1 MGKSKYLFFINRLKY
16 LKKQNK
22 KSRGWL
28 GIAIVCKGTGVLAFV
43 NFLVIYG
50 TLWKFHWKCS
60 HFFLLVAIY
69 MFLSKSFF
77 LRESYKKNTCKLY
90 ITISFIHSFK
100 FIRSFIQYLQYLL
113 NIYSS
118 FHSNYG
124 TWNVYYVTTIM
135 INVYIIQQTWHTK
148 IYM

>member
-28 GIAIVCKGTGVLAFV
+28 GIATVCKGTGVLAFV

-77 LRESYKKNTCKLY
+77 FWESYKKTHANFTLQFH
-90 ITISFIHSFK
+90 SFIHSNLFVHL
-100 FIRSFIQYLQYLL
+100 F
-113 NIYSS
+113 NIY
-118 FHSNYG
+118 NIYG
-124 TWNVYYVTTIM
+124 IFIVLSTVRVHEMYIM
-135 INVYIIQQTWHTK
+135 
-148 IYM
+148 